1 MKWIATAAN
10 FFFPGLGNLI
20 SGHQRLLGIGWL
32 LGFIALTYVEFSIQG
47 PLPTVYW
54 IMFSAVLVIN
64 SMFAISLFQ
73 SLSAKE
79 QAAKLHSSSAA

>member
-10 FFFPGLGNLI
+10 FFFPGLGNII

-79 QAAKLHSSSAA
+79 QTAKLHSSPAV

>member
-1 MKWIATAAN
+1 MKWIATVAN
-10 FFFPGLGNLI
+10 FFFPGLGNI
-20 SGHQRLLGIGWL
+20 VSGHKRLLGIGWL

-54 IMFSAVLVIN
+54 VMFSAVLLIN

-73 SLSAKE
+73 SLSARE
-79 QAAKLHSSSAA
+79 RAVELQSS